1 MKALYDIRVYP
12 TPGNVRLKEHSV
24 RIESGLAIL
33 DIERYIY
40 KELAITDMEFCRNT
54 AISAVR
60 LAEWHRGEIINVASV
75 LGRRIEVSVSKGDL
89 SP

>member
-1 MKALYDIRVYP
+1 MKALYDIRVYR
-12 TPGNVRLKEHSV
+12 TPGKASLQEHSV
-24 RIESGLAIL
+24 RTLSGMAIL

-40 KELAITDMEFCRNT
+40 KVLAITDMEFCRDT

-60 LAEWHRGEIINVASV
+60 LAEWHRGEIVPVASV

-89 SP
+89 